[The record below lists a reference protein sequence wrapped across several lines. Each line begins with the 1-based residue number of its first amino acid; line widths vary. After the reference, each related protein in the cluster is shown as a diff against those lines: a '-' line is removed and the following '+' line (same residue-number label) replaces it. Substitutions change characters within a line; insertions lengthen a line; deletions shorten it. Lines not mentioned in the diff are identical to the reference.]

1 MKTEFLSVTLGR
13 RKVKK
18 NNKITSTTS
27 LILTLNGVEMDVNQ
41 SGRMQDRQ
49 LAISERN
56 AYNSSSSFSSNSS
69 SSSGSGSGPY
79 SLIGTAVMQGN
90 KAAPAPLQN
99 ELKATL
105 NAEATRRLLAKNTKS
120 LKEKDITKVHPAYV
134 DNNGNYVVKVDY
146 TKYDPVSEKD
156 VTSSTKATIEPSF
169 VNNILQTF
177 NNPSNTNNAPTTQTN
192 RIGSSYNDK

>member
-1 MKTEFLSVTLGR
+1 
-13 RKVKK
+13 
-18 NNKITSTTS
+18 
-27 LILTLNGVEMDVNQ
+27 
-41 SGRMQDRQ
+41 
-49 LAISERN
+49 
-56 AYNSSSSFSSNSS
+56 
-69 SSSGSGSGPY
+69 
-79 SLIGTAVMQGN
+79 MQGN

-120 LKEKDITKVHPAYV
+120 LKEGDITEVYPAYV
-134 DNNGNYVVKVDY
+134 DNDGNYVVKVDY